1 MLDEI
6 VTRQCGALTRRQ
18 ALECG
23 LTDEAIRA
31 RLRNRWQRVLGSIY
45 VAHNGPVG
53 RDCLLWAAVLRAGDG
68 AVLSYESAAEAV
80 GLVDEQASPI
90 HVTVPTERK
99 VRRTPGIAIHRSNR
113 VDAARHPIRLPP
125 QTRVEETV
133 VDLTQSCDRIGEA
146 IGWITRACGRRLT
159 RPERI
164 ASAIDARKKVR
175 WRAELLAAVGDV
187 ATGAQSPLEVR
198 YLRQVERAHGLPV
211 GSRQYAVERSGGRSY
226 DDVRYAEFGVVVELD
241 GRVAHPDEACWRD
254 LRRDNASVVG
264 GRRVLRYGWADV
276 AGQPCAVAAQVATV
290 LRCAGWRGAP
300 RRCGPSCMLTS
311 P

>member
-1 MLDEI
+1 MLDE
-6 VTRQCGALTRRQ
+6 VLARQCGALTRRQ

-23 LTDEAIRA
+23 LTDEAIEA
-31 RLRNRWQRVLGSIY
+31 RLRNRWQRVLGSVY

-68 AVLSYESAAEAV
+68 AVLSHESAAEAV
-80 GLVDEQASPI
+80 GLADDPLATV
-90 HVTVPTERK
+90 HVTVPTARK
-99 VRRTPGIAIHRSNR
+99 VRRARDIVVHRSNR
-113 VDAARHPIRLPP
+113 VEAARHPTRLPP

-133 VDLTQSCDRIGEA
+133 VDLTQSSDRVGEA

-198 YLRQVERAHGLPV
+198 YLRAVERAHGLPV
-211 GSRQYAVERSGGRSY
+211 GNRQYAVDRGGGRCY
-226 DDVRYAEFGVVVELD
+226 DDVRYADFGVVVELD
-241 GRVAHPDEACWRD
+241 GRAAHPDEARWRD
-254 LRRDNASVVG
+254 LRRDNASVIG

-276 AGQPCAVAAQVATV
+276 AGQPCGVAAQVATV
-290 LRCAGWRGAP
+290 LRYAGWRGAP
-300 RRCGPSCMLTS
+300 RQCGPACAAPFS
-311 P
+311 